1 MAEPLC
7 ALASA
12 DLGWSLLP
20 TAYSSC
26 VTLEKAPNFSE
37 PQYPD
42 LENGATLSDQAFC
55 EDFHETALCLA
66 QAAPT

>member
-1 MAEPLC
+1 MGAVINHIILGRLYRGSMAEPLC

-42 LENGATLSDQAFC
+42 LENGANTF
-55 EDFHETALCLA
+55 
-66 QAAPT
+66 